1 MLSKP
6 FHLKFITSAFTLLFS
21 PIIWSA
27 DVRPDNKTSEIQF
40 GSVAMNVPAEMH
52 QRLKPLTQYLSTELG
67 RLVTLK
73 LAPDMPTAIKDVSS
87 GVVDIAYL
95 TPVAYID
102 ANSKGSTQLVV
113 KTLTGGKAS
122 FKLVIAVKAT
132 SDIKTVAD
140 LAGKRFAFGDK
151 AALLQRAVVIGA
163 GMPLEKLGDHQFIGH
178 YENIARGV
186 MNGDFDAGI
195 LKDTVASEWEKKG
208 LRIIHNSPDL
218 PPYNIVVSRDVNEE
232 TRKKIEQAF
241 LKLDIGNPE
250 HALIIRALDASYTGF
265 SSTTD
270 AEYDV
275 IRRLIKPFEKGS

>member
-1 MLSKP
+1 MFIKP
-6 FHLKFITSAFTLLFS
+6 FQLKFLTSVFSLLLS
-21 PIIWSA
+21 PLTWSA
-27 DVRPDNKTSEIQF
+27 DVRPDNQTSEIQF

-87 GVVDIAYL
+87 GIVDIAYL

-102 ANSKGSTQLVV
+102 ANAKGNTQLVV

-122 FKLVIAVKAT
+122 FKLAVAVKAT

-163 GMPLEKLGDHQFIGH
+163 GMPLEKLGDYQFIGH

-195 LKDTVASEWEKKG
+195 LKDTVATEWEKKG

-218 PPYNIVVSRDVNEE
+218 PPYNIVVSRDVNVE

-241 LKLDIGNPE
+241 LKLDMSNPE

-265 SSTTD
+265 SATTD

-275 IRRLIKPFEKGS
+275 IRQLIKPFEKGS